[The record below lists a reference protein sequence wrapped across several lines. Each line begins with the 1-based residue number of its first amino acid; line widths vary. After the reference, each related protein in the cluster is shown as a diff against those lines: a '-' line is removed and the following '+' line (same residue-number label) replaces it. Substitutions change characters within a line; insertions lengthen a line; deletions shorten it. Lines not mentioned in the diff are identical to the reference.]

1 MPVWVGS
8 ETMNTGKNDIYTFI
22 ESYGR
27 MESEPTMKIRC
38 PVCGG
43 SGGVEP
49 SFGTGCVYYPGQGI
63 TSTISAKPC
72 PACGGTGIQDDAA

>member
-1 MPVWVGS
+1 
-8 ETMNTGKNDIYTFI
+8 
-22 ESYGR
+22 
-27 MESEPTMKIRC
+27 MKIRC

-49 SFGTGCVYYPGQGI
+49 SFGTGQVYGVGIYP